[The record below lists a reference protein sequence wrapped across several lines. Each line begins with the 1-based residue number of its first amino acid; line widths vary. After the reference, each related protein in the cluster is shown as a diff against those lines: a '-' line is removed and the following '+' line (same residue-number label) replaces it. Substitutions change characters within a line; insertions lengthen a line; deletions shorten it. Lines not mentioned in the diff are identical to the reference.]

1 VIVGNELV
9 GTGNEMVSYNP
20 CLFELAEDDAHFFED
35 SAMNNVFLD
44 DELESMMTTDRSQLS
59 SGSI

>member
-1 VIVGNELV
+1 
-9 GTGNEMVSYNP
+9 MVSYNP